1 MERII
6 LRHLK
11 GSKASQV
18 EEFPAAQ
25 FAELTFGRDP
35 SSQVK
40 FEPEKDDL
48 VGRQHAR
55 IARDPSD
62 QSKFTLMDLNSRNGT
77 FLNKSRIV
85 GSMPLNPG
93 DVIQLGAGGPE
104 IEFDLDPRPA
114 GQVKATR
121 IAFTAAPADAG
132 HAPATAAATASASGA
147 VGKATVERMITE
159 TKKDGRRNLLL
170 VGSAIVVVAALG
182 ATWLRK
188 DAKNASEEQ
197 ANIALAEARNAADSA
212 RAIADAATQ
221 ALASRNELTP
231 AQIGEKN
238 TQSVVMIEVAWR
250 LIDKQSGEQVYRRM
264 VQNRYK
270 GGDGKE
276 YVFIDNGKQWV
287 PAYYQVDQGIIEPD
301 LTTDPAQGIPIGGVG
316 RGSGFV
322 VTDDGFIIT
331 NRHVGAPWRSQFQ
344 QLDPNGDAGPLVNNQ
359 GQFVTDAQGAPVI
372 VQAPFNWVPSDTKQF
387 GPKGLSS
394 RYEGRL
400 DELQVAFPNNTL
412 RIPAQLARVSD
423 RHDVALLKIS
433 SPQKLQPV
441 ELHDNYSAI
450 SIGDPAVV
458 MGYPGL
464 AGFKVERIG
473 QKLGGLADIQVRE
486 VPEPTLTVGNVGKIL
501 RESDPS
507 NQFSIHGDSYQLT
520 LNAGAGN
527 SGGPMFDGN
536 GRAIGVFASGK
547 VDQQAYTITFAVPI
561 KYAIELMTISG
572 SR

>member
-18 EEFPAAQ
+18 EEFPVAQ
-25 FAELTFGRDP
+25 FAELTLGRDP
-35 SSQVK
+35 GSQVR

-55 IARDPSD
+55 IARDPAD
-62 QSKFTLMDLNSRNGT
+62 PAKFTLMDLNSRNGT

-121 IAFTAAPADAG
+121 LAFNAAPAESTHAT
-132 HAPATAAATASASGA
+132 APAAAAAAGG
-147 VGKATVERMITE
+147 VGKATVERMIGE

-170 VGSAIVVVAALG
+170 VGSAIVVVAAIG
-182 ATWLRK
+182 MTWMRK
-188 DAKNASEEQ
+188 DTEDATKEVANA
-197 ANIALAEARNAADSA
+197 ALAEARNAADSA
-212 RAIADAATQ
+212 RAIAEAATA
-221 ALASRNELTP
+221 ALASRNEMTP
-231 AQIGEKN
+231 AQIGQKN
-238 TQSVVMIEVAWR
+238 TASVVMIEVAWR
-250 LIDKQSGEQVYRRM
+250 LIDKQSGEQVYRRLIR
-264 VQNRYK
+264 NRYTAK
-270 GGDGKE
+270 DGKE

-287 PAYYQVDQGIIEPD
+287 PAYYQVQQGVIEPD
-301 LTTDPAQGIPIGGVG
+301 LTTDPSQGIAVGSVG

-331 NRHVGAPWRSQFQ
+331 NRHVGAPWRSEYQ
-344 QLDPNGDAGPLVNNQ
+344 QLDPNGDAGPLVNNRGEYVVDGQ
-359 GQFVTDAQGAPVI
+359 GMPVI
-372 VQAPFNWVPSDTKQF
+372 VQAPYNWVPSDTKQF

-423 RHDVALLKIS
+423 RHDVALIKIS
-433 SPQKLQPV
+433 SPQKLPPV
-441 ELHDNYSAI
+441 ELNDNYSSI

-473 QKLGGLADIQVRE
+473 QKIGGLADIQVRE

-501 RESDPS
+501 RESDPN
-507 NQFSIHGDSYQLT
+507 NQFSVDGDRYQLT
-520 LNAGAGN
+520 LNAGSGN
-527 SGGPMFDGN
+527 SGGPMFDGM
-536 GRAIGVFASGK
+536 GRVIGIFSSGK
-547 VDQQAYTITFAVPI
+547 VDQQAYTVTFAVPI
-561 KYAIELMTISG
+561 KYAMELMTVTG
-572 SR
+572 NR